1 VGCGLGHRRCL
12 KSLWHRRT
20 SLPLLCGAVGA
31 GGGWVCSSSISCRQH
46 LQLEGSCFG
55 LQQEN
60 AASFPSAGRG
70 EAKPGDRLLRR
81 HHLRCFLIPCP
92 GASSSRTCLSPGAG
106 RGRDGRSAGEQPV
119 LSGVEEAHGQ
129 AARAVGTLTC
139 CCYHSPCDRLRN
151 SKYFLSDKGDW
162 GRPEISGRV
171 WASLRSQTPGRE
183 VRVGTGSAGLQVPSG
198 QGAGRCGNRAS
209 CLSLTFNPSPAW
221 RGRTLPPVFPLPL
234 VRDHR
239 SHGTQSGLAV
249 VPGLSRRGSWGRL
262 PRGRPRRLLLRPGEG
277 EGLASPPH
285 PRGALVVLFP
295 VCSAR

>member
-12 KSLWHRRT
+12 KSLWHHRT

-31 GGGWVCSSSISCRQH
+31 GGSWVCSSSISCRQH

-60 AASFPSAGRG
+60 AASLPSAGRG

-171 WASLRSQTPGRE
+171 WASLRSQTPGRRGQSRYWE
-183 VRVGTGSAGLQVPSG
+183 CWASG
-198 QGAGRCGNRAS
+198 AE
-209 CLSLTFNPSPAW
+209 
-221 RGRTLPPVFPLPL
+221 
-234 VRDHR
+234 
-239 SHGTQSGLAV
+239 
-249 VPGLSRRGSWGRL
+249 
-262 PRGRPRRLLLRPGEG
+262 RPRRGAVWEPSKLPFPNLQPVPSMAREDAPACFPTPPGPGSPFPRDAIWARSCAGAEPSRLLGTAAPRKAQAAAAPSRGRRG
-277 EGLASPPH
+277 ARVPSPPARGSGRAV
-285 PRGALVVLFP
+285 PRL
-295 VCSAR
+295 